1 MYIAKRKY
9 NTSYDLYMCGNKKK
23 SEWERENE
31 EERNR
36 AEAVNEREKKMKR
49 A

>member
-23 SEWERENE
+23 E
-31 EERNR
+31 EEE
-36 AEAVNEREKKMKR
+36 AEQKLWTNEKKK
-49 A
+49 